1 MTCTPKF
8 TPVYTDSLQMVFV
21 REWLRGSGGSVA
33 LSNYDRRTAKGET
46 FKVPDDIQDKIRVC
60 VESMRAGKTVPG
72 VRISKEVS
80 PQDDKCYQNW
90 FETAC
95 FAYWYFKVDDLGRLD
110 IQQKLEA
117 GNREPLGELDCPA
130 GISQD
135 PIYAE
140 LNKPSSSSS
149 MWGPLLGLGI
159 FGVGLAWILTKK
171 TP

>member
-1 MTCTPKF
+1 MNCTPEF
-8 TPVYTDSLQMVFV
+8 TPAYTDLLQTVFV
-21 REWLRGSGGSVA
+21 REWLRGSGGSSA
-33 LSNYDRRTAKGET
+33 LSDYDRRTAKGET

-60 VESMRAGKTVPG
+60 IESMRSGKVVPG
-72 VRISKEVS
+72 IRLSNGVTPEDS
-80 PQDDKCYQNW
+80 KCYQDW

-95 FAYWYFKVDDLGRLD
+95 LAYWYFKADDLGRLD
-110 IQQKLEA
+110 AQQKLEA

-130 GISQD
+130 EISQD

-149 MWGPLLGLGI
+149 IWGPILGLGI
-159 FGVGLAWILTKK
+159 FSVGLAWILTKK